1 MRRKSHG
8 KKTQEGELVWALR
21 GEQRLR
27 LLWRGKGGRNKEKKK
42 LRSST
47 LGALS
52 PVGLR
57 RAFGG
62 PFVEKQKQIKT
73 NRQFMMNKPG
83 KDKQT
88 QTGRQTHT
96 HTHTHT
102 PQLTHTHTHHT
113 THRKLS

>member
-1 MRRKSHG
+1 MGIERGAKVEIAMERKRG
-8 KKTQEGELVWALR
+8 KK
-21 GEQRLR
+21 QR
-27 LLWRGKGGRNKEKKK
+27 KKK

-113 THRKLS
+113 AHRKLS